1 MRWLRRSWRLL
12 VVTVL
17 ILFLLRGNNP
27 RVAFAQEAQLDLPE
41 ESGPAPVQPAR
52 PIPPRAAA
60 KAPPEDEAKV
70 RAAPEGPQ
78 ASPQVELE
86 RRPLK
91 EALSTMANRLL
102 NILTTDNGTNRT
114 AVIGRAQ
121 LSSEYRDR
129 RGSGVSLSNVARVDV
144 PLATNLL
151 WRTDADLSWFDPQTS
166 GSNSVAGIG
175 DVSTRLGARIWERP
189 AFTAFFEFQVV
200 FPTAGNDNLGRG
212 KYQLVPGLTFSL
224 PISRLDTGFF
234 PGIQQSVSVGGD
246 PSRNDVNFTKL
257 SFEFTTPWA
266 NNLWWTTVEP
276 DLIVDWTQKA
286 KTAMNLEFE
295 AGRRLGNHFR
305 IWLRPAVG
313 LWGTG
318 VPGAYDWYAQIG
330 IRYMF

>member
-1 MRWLRRSWRLL
+1 
-12 VVTVL
+12 
-17 ILFLLRGNNP
+17 
-27 RVAFAQEAQLDLPE
+27 
-41 ESGPAPVQPAR
+41 
-52 PIPPRAAA
+52 
-60 KAPPEDEAKV
+60 
-70 RAAPEGPQ
+70 
-78 ASPQVELE
+78 
-86 RRPLK
+86 
-91 EALSTMANRLL
+91 MANRLL

-129 RGSGVSLSNVARVDV
+129 RGPGVSLSNVARVDV

-166 GSNSVAGIG
+166 GSSSVAGLG
-175 DVSTRLGARIWERP
+175 DASTRLGAKIWERP

-212 KYQLVPGLTFSL
+212 KYELVPGLTFSL

-295 AGRRLGNHFR
+295 AGRRLGDHFR

-318 VPGAYDWYAQIG
+318 VPGAYDWYAQFG